1 MAATR
6 KTEAQMLGRKKDEM
20 EAVVTLPAE
29 PAAVPDATVSVI
41 APDLSVRGDLIAKGE
56 VRVHG
61 RVEGNIACDTL
72 LVAKG
77 AEVLGDVV
85 AKSARLCGTSTG
97 KVAAETVFVTKTAKV
112 VGDIHHASVSI
123 EHGAQVEGRL
133 VRLSRESTSGNKD
146 VVVPIAGAR
155 AANDGANSG

>member
-1 MAATR
+1 
-6 KTEAQMLGRKKDEM
+6 MLGRKKDEM
-20 EAVVTLPAE
+20 DAVVATPAE
-29 PAAVPDATVSVI
+29 PAAVPDVTVSVV

-72 LVAKG
+72 LIAKG
-77 AEVLGDVV
+77 AEVIGDVV

-97 KVAAETVFVTKTAKV
+97 KVAAETVFITKTAKV

-133 VRLSRESTSGNKD
+133 VRLSKDSTAAKD
-146 VVVPIAGAR
+146 VVVPLAGAR
-155 AANDGANSG
+155 AANDGVQNAG

>member
-1 MAATR
+1 
-6 KTEAQMLGRKKDEM
+6 MLGRKRDEM
-20 EAVVTLPAE
+20 DAIVANPTEPVAVSD
-29 PAAVPDATVSVI
+29 AAISVI
-41 APDLSVRGDLIAKGE
+41 AADLSVRGDLIAKGE

-77 AEVLGDVV
+77 AEVIGDVV
-85 AKSARLCGTSTG
+85 AKSARLCGSSTG

-133 VRLSRESTSGNKD
+133 VRLSRDSSAAKD
-146 VVVPIAGAR
+146 VVVPLAGAR
-155 AANDGANSG
+155 AANDGGSGAG

>member
-1 MAATR
+1 
-6 KTEAQMLGRKKDEM
+6 MLGRKRDEM
-20 EAVVTLPAE
+20 DAIVVNPTE
-29 PAAVPDATVSVI
+29 PVTVPEATVSVV
-41 APDLSVRGDLIAKGE
+41 AADLSVRGDLIAKGE

-72 LVAKG
+72 LIAKG
-77 AEVLGDVV
+77 AEVIGDVV

-133 VRLSRESTSGNKD
+133 VRLSRDSSVAKD

-155 AANDGANSG
+155 AANDGASGTG